1 MQWLYHVIG
10 QVGIFLICAQT
21 LIHFRPRESYE
32 KYLKLLLSVML
43 LIQLLQPLLTVLGG
57 DEIAGTD
64 VQAAEFAEEI
74 RTVLEQAAV
83 QAEQTED
90 EIQAVTDTAAEV
102 TEETEPPDASDPVKI
117 RVEIPDI
124 EEAEIKSGRK
134 RTGNDGKIIG
144 KKMV

>member
-21 LIHFRPRESYE
+21 LVHFRPRESYE

-57 DEIAGTD
+57 DKIAGTD
-64 VQAAEFAEEI
+64 VQVTEFAEEI
-74 RTVLEQAAV
+74 RTVLEQAAM

-90 EIQAVTDTAAEV
+90 EIQAAADTAAEV
-102 TEETEPPDASDPVKI
+102 TEEAEETEPPDTSDPVKI
-117 RVEIPDI
+117 RVEIPEI
-124 EEAEIKSGRK
+124 EEAEIKIR
-134 RTGNDGKIIG
+134 
-144 KKMV
+144 

>member
-1 MQWLYHVIG
+1 
-10 QVGIFLICAQT
+10 
-21 LIHFRPRESYE
+21 
-32 KYLKLLLSVML
+32 ML

-57 DEIAGTD
+57 NEIAGTD

-117 RVEIPDI
+117 RVEIPEI
-124 EEAEIKSGRK
+124 EEAEIKIR
-134 RTGNDGKIIG
+134 
-144 KKMV
+144 

>member
-117 RVEIPDI
+117 RVEIPEI

-134 RTGNDGKIIG
+134 RTGMMENYWE
-144 KKMV
+144 KMV

>member
-57 DEIAGTD
+57 DKIAGTD
-64 VQAAEFAEEI
+64 VQVTEFTEEI

-90 EIQAVTDTAAEV
+90 EIQAAADTAAEV
-102 TEETEPPDASDPVKI
+102 TEVTEVTEPPDTSDPVKI
-117 RVEIPDI
+117 RVEIPEI
-124 EEAEIKSGRK
+124 EETEIKIR
-134 RTGNDGKIIG
+134 
-144 KKMV
+144 

>member
-57 DEIAGTD
+57 NKIAGTD

-90 EIQAVTDTAAEV
+90 EIQAAADTAAEVTEV
-102 TEETEPPDASDPVKI
+102 TEETEPPDTSDPVKI
-117 RVEIPDI
+117 RVEIPEI
-124 EEAEIKSGRK
+124 EEAEIKIR
-134 RTGNDGKIIG
+134 
-144 KKMV
+144 

>member
-57 DEIAGTD
+57 DPFVVKTITPKVEGVLVVAEGAGKGNMAGEITQII
-64 VQAAEFAEEI
+64 QALFGVEAHRI
-74 RTVLEQAAV
+74 KVLE
-83 QAEQTED
+83 
-90 EIQAVTDTAAEV
+90 
-102 TEETEPPDASDPVKI
+102 K
-117 RVEIPDI
+117 
-124 EEAEIKSGRK
+124 
-134 RTGNDGKIIG
+134 
-144 KKMV
+144 

>member
-10 QVGIFLICAQT
+10 QVGIFLSCAQT

-32 KYLKLLLSVML
+32 KYFKLLLSIML

-57 DEIAGTD
+57 DNIAGTD

-90 EIQAVTDTAAEV
+90 EIQAAADTAAEAD
-102 TEETEPPDASDPVKI
+102 ESPLGEDWADHCQCMAGISLYDECL
-117 RVEIPDI
+117 
-124 EEAEIKSGRK
+124 SGRFAIHLH
-134 RTGNDGKIIG
+134 GIL
-144 KKMV
+144 

>member
-21 LIHFRPRESYE
+21 LVHFRPRESYE

-57 DEIAGTD
+57 DKIAGTD
-64 VQAAEFAEEI
+64 VQVTEFAEEI

-90 EIQAVTDTAAEV
+90 EIQAAADTAAEV
-102 TEETEPPDASDPVKI
+102 TEEAEETEPPDTSDPVKI
-117 RVEIPDI
+117 RVEIPEI
-124 EEAEIKSGRK
+124 EEAEIKIR
-134 RTGNDGKIIG
+134 
-144 KKMV
+144 

>member
-83 QAEQTED
+83 QAED

-117 RVEIPDI
+117 RVEI
-124 EEAEIKSGRK
+124 EEAEIKIR
-134 RTGNDGKIIG
+134 
-144 KKMV
+144 

>member
-21 LIHFRPRESYE
+21 LVHFRPRESYE

-57 DEIAGTD
+57 DKIAGTD
-64 VQAAEFAEEI
+64 VQVTEFAEEI
-74 RTVLEQAAV
+74 RTVLEQAAM

-90 EIQAVTDTAAEV
+90 EIQAAADTAAEV
-102 TEETEPPDASDPVKI
+102 TEEAEETEPPDTSDPVKI
-117 RVEIPDI
+117 RVEIPEI
-124 EEAEIKSGRK
+124 EETEIKIR
-134 RTGNDGKIIG
+134 
-144 KKMV
+144 

>member
-43 LIQLLQPLLTVLGG
+43 LIQLLRPLWTV
-57 DEIAGTD
+57 A
-64 VQAAEFAEEI
+64 VWREFASDYMQTSELTEEI
-74 RTVLEQAAV
+74 CTVFEQAAV

-102 TEETEPPDASDPVKI
+102 TEETEPPDVSDPVKI
-117 RVEIPDI
+117 RVEIPEI
-124 EEAEIKSGRK
+124 EEAEIKIR
-134 RTGNDGKIIG
+134 
-144 KKMV
+144 

>member
-1 MQWLYHVIG
+1 
-10 QVGIFLICAQT
+10 
-21 LIHFRPRESYE
+21 
-32 KYLKLLLSVML
+32 ML

-74 RTVLEQAAV
+74 RTVLEH
-83 QAEQTED
+83 

-117 RVEIPDI
+117 RVEIPEI
-124 EEAEIKSGRK
+124 EEAEIKIR
-134 RTGNDGKIIG
+134 
-144 KKMV
+144 

>member
-43 LIQLLQPLLTVLGG
+43 LIQLFQPLLTVLGG
-57 DEIAGTD
+57 DEITGTN

-102 TEETEPPDASDPVKI
+102 TEETEPPDTSDPVKI
-117 RVEIPDI
+117 RVEIPEI
-124 EEAEIKSGRK
+124 EEAEIKIR
-134 RTGNDGKIIG
+134 
-144 KKMV
+144 

>member
-21 LIHFRPRESYE
+21 LVHFRPRESYE

-43 LIQLLQPLLTVLGG
+43 LIQLLQPLLMVLGG
-57 DEIAGTD
+57 DKIAGTD
-64 VQAAEFAEEI
+64 VQVTEFAEEI

-90 EIQAVTDTAAEV
+90 EIQAATDTAVEV
-102 TEETEPPDASDPVKI
+102 AEETEPPDTSDPVKI
-117 RVEIPDI
+117 RVEIPEI
-124 EEAEIKSGRK
+124 EETEIKIR
-134 RTGNDGKIIG
+134 
-144 KKMV
+144 

>member
-1 MQWLYHVIG
+1 
-10 QVGIFLICAQT
+10 
-21 LIHFRPRESYE
+21 
-32 KYLKLLLSVML
+32 ML

-102 TEETEPPDASDPVKI
+102 TEETEPLDPVKI
-117 RVEIPDI
+117 RVEIPEI
-124 EEAEIKSGRK
+124 EEAEIKIR
-134 RTGNDGKIIG
+134 
-144 KKMV
+144 

>member
-21 LIHFRPRESYE
+21 LVHFRPRESYE

-74 RTVLEQAAV
+74 RTVLEQAAM

-90 EIQAVTDTAAEV
+90 EIQAAADTAAEVTEV
-102 TEETEPPDASDPVKI
+102 TEETEPPDTSDPVKI
-117 RVEIPDI
+117 RVEIPEI
-124 EEAEIKSGRK
+124 EETEIKIR
-134 RTGNDGKIIG
+134 
-144 KKMV
+144 

>member
-32 KYLKLLLSVML
+32 KYFKLLLSIML

-57 DEIAGTD
+57 DNIAGTD

-90 EIQAVTDTAAEV
+90 EIQAAADTAAEETEV
-102 TEETEPPDASDPVKI
+102 TEETGPSEPVRI
-117 RVEIPDI
+117 RVEIPEI
-124 EEAEIKSGRK
+124 EEAEIKIR
-134 RTGNDGKIIG
+134 
-144 KKMV
+144 

>member
-21 LIHFRPRESYE
+21 LVHFRPRESYE

-57 DEIAGTD
+57 DKIAGTD
-64 VQAAEFAEEI
+64 VQVTEFAEEI
-74 RTVLEQAAV
+74 RTVLEQAAM

-90 EIQAVTDTAAEV
+90 EIQAAADIAAEV
-102 TEETEPPDASDPVKI
+102 TEETEETEPPDTSDPVKI
-117 RVEIPDI
+117 RVEIPEI
-124 EEAEIKSGRK
+124 EETEIKIR
-134 RTGNDGKIIG
+134 
-144 KKMV
+144 

>member
-1 MQWLYHVIG
+1 
-10 QVGIFLICAQT
+10 
-21 LIHFRPRESYE
+21 
-32 KYLKLLLSVML
+32 ML

-102 TEETEPPDASDPVKI
+102 TEPPDASDPVKI
-117 RVEIPDI
+117 RVEIPEI
-124 EEAEIKSGRK
+124 EETEIKIR
-134 RTGNDGKIIG
+134 
-144 KKMV
+144 

>member
-1 MQWLYHVIG
+1 
-10 QVGIFLICAQT
+10 
-21 LIHFRPRESYE
+21 
-32 KYLKLLLSVML
+32 ML

-90 EIQAVTDTAAEV
+90 EIQAVTDIAA
-102 TEETEPPDASDPVKI
+102 EETEPPDASDPVKI
-117 RVEIPDI
+117 RVEIPEI
-124 EEAEIKSGRK
+124 EEAEIKIR
-134 RTGNDGKIIG
+134 
-144 KKMV
+144 

>member
-64 VQAAEFAEEI
+64 VQAAE
-74 RTVLEQAAV
+74 
-83 QAEQTED
+83 
-90 EIQAVTDTAAEV
+90 AVTDAAAEV

-117 RVEIPDI
+117 RVEIPEI
-124 EEAEIKSGRK
+124 EEAEIKIR
-134 RTGNDGKIIG
+134 
-144 KKMV
+144 

>member
-21 LIHFRPRESYE
+21 LIHFRPGESYE
-32 KYLKLLLSVML
+32 KYFKLLLSIML

-57 DEIAGTD
+57 DNIAGTD

-90 EIQAVTDTAAEV
+90 EIQAAADTAAEGTEV
-102 TEETEPPDASDPVKI
+102 TEETGPSEPVRI
-117 RVEIPDI
+117 RVEIPEI
-124 EEAEIKSGRK
+124 EEAEIKIR
-134 RTGNDGKIIG
+134 
-144 KKMV
+144 

>member
-32 KYLKLLLSVML
+32 KYFKLLLSIML

-57 DEIAGTD
+57 DDIAGTD

-74 RTVLEQAAV
+74 RTVLE

-117 RVEIPDI
+117 RVEIPEI
-124 EEAEIKSGRK
+124 EEAEIKIR
-134 RTGNDGKIIG
+134 
-144 KKMV
+144 

>member
-57 DEIAGTD
+57 DEIAGAD
-64 VQAAEFAEEI
+64 
-74 RTVLEQAAV
+74 V

-117 RVEIPDI
+117 RVEIPEI
-124 EEAEIKSGRK
+124 AETEIKIR
-134 RTGNDGKIIG
+134 
-144 KKMV
+144 

>member
-21 LIHFRPRESYE
+21 LVHFRPRESYE

-57 DEIAGTD
+57 DKIAGTD
-64 VQAAEFAEEI
+64 VQATEFAEEI

-90 EIQAVTDTAAEV
+90 EIQAAADTAAEETEV

-117 RVEIPDI
+117 RVEIPEI
-124 EEAEIKSGRK
+124 EEAEIKIR
-134 RTGNDGKIIG
+134 
-144 KKMV
+144 

>member
-1 MQWLYHVIG
+1 
-10 QVGIFLICAQT
+10 
-21 LIHFRPRESYE
+21 
-32 KYLKLLLSVML
+32 ML

-57 DEIAGTD
+57 DEIAGAD

-117 RVEIPDI
+117 RVEIPEI
-124 EEAEIKSGRK
+124 EETEIKIR
-134 RTGNDGKIIG
+134 
-144 KKMV
+144 

>member
-64 VQAAEFAEEI
+64 VQVTEFAEEI

-90 EIQAVTDTAAEV
+90 EIQAAADTAAEV
-102 TEETEPPDASDPVKI
+102 TEEAEETEPPDTSDPVKI
-117 RVEIPDI
+117 RVEIPEI
-124 EEAEIKSGRK
+124 EEAKIKIR
-134 RTGNDGKIIG
+134 
-144 KKMV
+144 

>member
-43 LIQLLQPLLTVLGG
+43 LIQLFQPLLTVLGG
-57 DEIAGTD
+57 DEIAGTN
-64 VQAAEFAEEI
+64 VQAAEFAEKI

-102 TEETEPPDASDPVKI
+102 TEETEPPDTSDPVKI
-117 RVEIPDI
+117 RVEIPEI
-124 EEAEIKSGRK
+124 EEAEIKIR
-134 RTGNDGKIIG
+134 
-144 KKMV
+144 